1 LPEAPADG
9 KLRQAYGKKLRSKR
23 TRREN
28 RMLKTEGVL
37 HFTIPVKD
45 LDRSEK
51 FYTEILGMEKV
62 RRTGHMVFLRA
73 AGKDNFVLT
82 YSEKPIDPNPDGK
95 HEIHSAFRLTADEYD
110 RAKEFLA
117 AQGIKIFKEEDRR
130 AGTFQGRS
138 AYFYDPDRNVIEI
151 MHLVRGPVSENEQ

>member
-1 LPEAPADG
+1 
-9 KLRQAYGKKLRSKR
+9 
-23 TRREN
+23 
-28 RMLKTEGVL
+28 MLKTEGVL

-51 FYTEILGMEKV
+51 FYTEILGMEKI

-82 YSEKPIDPNPDGK
+82 YSEKPIDPNPAGK
-95 HEIHSAFRLTADEYD
+95 HEIHSAFRLTAEEYD
-110 RAKEFLA
+110 RAKAFLA
-117 AQGIKIFKEEDRR
+117 SKGVEVFKEEDRR

-138 AYFYDPDRNVIEI
+138 AYFLDPDKQRHRDHAPRARAGERQGGLRRSPAVGTGQR
-151 MHLVRGPVSENEQ
+151 LRS